1 MSDESAARAMVT
13 PARKARGKRA
23 GALKK
28 TWQRIRKP
36 IAQSTVVKQGLA
48 SVLAGAL
55 RVIRSTNRVAAG
67 SHDIET
73 AAAAHSPAIIT
84 LWHGQHL
91 LAPAIMPKGMK
102 VTAMFSRSADA
113 EINALV
119 AQRFGFEVVRGSGG
133 REGKNRGKGGASAL
147 IALKRALDTGRNVA
161 MIADV
166 SHTRDRQAGLGIVTL
181 ARLSGRPIVPIAV
194 VTSRRRVIERSW
206 DKTTVNL
213 PFGRS
218 AVVIGEPIYI
228 PSEADEAAMNEGR
241 TAVTAGLDA
250 ATAEA
255 YRIVDRAT

>member
-1 MSDESAARAMVT
+1 MSDESAAQAMVT
-13 PARKARGKRA
+13 PARKSRGKRA

-36 IAQSTVVKQGLA
+36 IARSTVVKQGLA

-55 RVIRSTNRVAAG
+55 RFINVTNRVAAG
-67 SHDIET
+67 SHDVET
-73 AAAAHSPAIIT
+73 AAAAHAPAIIT
-84 LWHGQHL
+84 MWHGQHL
-91 LAPAIMPKGMK
+91 LAPAVMPRGMK

-119 AQRFGFEVVRGSGG
+119 AERFGFETVRGSGG
-133 REGKNRGKGGASAL
+133 RAGKNRGKGGASAL

-166 SHTRDRQAGLGIVTL
+166 SHSREREAGLGIVTL

-194 VTSRRRVIERSW
+194 VTSRRRVVERSW
-206 DKTTVNL
+206 DKTTINL

-218 AVVIGEPIYI
+218 ALVIGDPIYI
-228 PSEADEAAMNEGR
+228 GAEADEASMNAAR
-241 TAVTAGLDA
+241 ATVTAGLDA
-250 ATAEA
+250 VTAQA
-255 YRIVDRAT
+255 YRIVDGTA